1 MIEVVTTVR
10 CKRDVKIPISQ
21 TSAMNYSMKSERI
34 YHIWRY
40 KMRKRDKVCFI
51 LGTILI
57 IGAVV
62 LMVFTFSK
70 RNNTD
75 DRPVSTVI
83 YHEDGREI
91 PTSERR

>member
-1 MIEVVTTVR
+1 
-10 CKRDVKIPISQ
+10 
-21 TSAMNYSMKSERI
+21 
-34 YHIWRY
+34 
-40 KMRKRDKVCFI
+40 MRKRDKACFI

-75 DRPVSTVI
+75 DRPVSAVV
-83 YHEDGREI
+83 YHDDGRGMPI
-91 PTSERR
+91 FERR

>member
-1 MIEVVTTVR
+1 
-10 CKRDVKIPISQ
+10 
-21 TSAMNYSMKSERI
+21 
-34 YHIWRY
+34 
-40 KMRKRDKVCFI
+40 MRKRDKACFI

>member
-1 MIEVVTTVR
+1 MIEVVPTVR
-10 CKRDVKIPISQ
+10 CKRDVKIPIPQNSV
-21 TSAMNYSMKSERI
+21 TNYSMKSEQI
-34 YHIWRY
+34 YHIWRH

-83 YHEDGREI
+83 YHDDGRGMPI
-91 PTSERR
+91 FERR

>member
-1 MIEVVTTVR
+1 MIEVVPTVR
-10 CKRDVKIPISQ
+10 CKRDVKIPIPQ
-21 TSAMNYSMKSERI
+21 NSATNYSMKSEQI
-34 YHIWRY
+34 YHIWRH
-40 KMRKRDKVCFI
+40 KMRKRDKACFI

-83 YHEDGREI
+83 YHDDGRGMPI
-91 PTSERR
+91 FERR